1 MEKESPIISPN
12 ATDDLDTDFKFFDS
26 KKNSLFCENKAS
38 TFKES
43 DSISRSSSQ
52 VSKGKDNDK
61 EKENAPIFGFLPSDS
76 KKESTE
82 IKSKSRFT
90 QNLENKEGG
99 VYSLE
104 NLNLNKVDSQSIPG
118 LQSPYKGSEKEK
130 QKDKEK
136 ELLVSEEDQQKITL
150 QTIINQY
157 YSDISENF
165 VGNYEEY
172 VVNNLTIVSYLNK
185 LIQLNGYSLPK
196 LSKEDEETVTKF
208 DKSKK
213 ILFLDLDETLI
224 HSDIN
229 SKYERTDAIITLPLD
244 DGASSFGIMIRPY
257 VSEFL
262 QYTSDTFNVVLFT
275 AGIKSYA
282 DAIVNYLDPENKY
295 FSLRLYRDSCIQF
308 NNFYIKDLSII
319 PGYSEKDLIILDNCI
334 FSFAVNLRNAILIS
348 SYYSDVNDREL
359 LNVTD
364 YLDDKLVN
372 SNDVRDIN
380 EGFFGFETIRNY
392 LYDKLIQ
399 EGIIAAVES

>member
-1 MEKESPIISPN
+1 
-12 ATDDLDTDFKFFDS
+12 LDSDSKFFDS
-26 KKNSLFCENKAS
+26 KKNSLFYDNK
-38 TFKES
+38 TNNQKES
-43 DSISRSSSQ
+43 DSISRTSSHL
-52 VSKGKDNDK
+52 SKEKDK
-61 EKENAPIFGFLPSDS
+61 ENEIAPIFGFLASDS

-82 IKSKSRFT
+82 VKTKSRLT
-90 QNLENKEGG
+90 QNLSFENKEGAL
-99 VYSLE
+99 YSLE
-104 NLNLNKVDSQSIPG
+104 NLNLNKADSKTTG
-118 LQSPYKGSEKEK
+118 LYSPHKISEKEK
-130 QKDKEK
+130 EKDIF
-136 ELLVSEEDQQKITL
+136 VSQEEQQKITL

-157 YSDISENF
+157 YTDISENY

-185 LIQLNGYSLPK
+185 LMQLNGYSVPK
-196 LSKEDEETVTKF
+196 LSKEDEEIVAKF
-208 DKSKK
+208 DKTKK
-213 ILFLDLDETLI
+213 VLFLDLDETLI

-229 SKYERTDAIITLPLD
+229 CKYDKTDAIITLPLD

-257 VSEFL
+257 VNEFL
-262 QYTSDTFNVVLFT
+262 QYTSETFNVVLFT

-282 DAIVNYLDPENKY
+282 DSIVDYLDPEKKY

-319 PGYSEKDLIILDNCI
+319 PGFTEKDVIILDNCI

-372 SNDVRDIN
+372 TDDVRDVN

-399 EGIIAAVES
+399 EGIITAVEK